1 MNPEDQDFLK
11 RMREQIRSG
20 AGVSPAQQAAI
31 RAARL
36 ARRARRLQRM
46 QRQQQ
51 RQARAQ
57 AQPPAARPTPP
68 PAATPRPA
76 ARQSG
81 AGLTPESEALI
92 NRLTSLEGR
101 VQLGAVYDA
110 VGRLDGDLAQFPL
123 TLETLRQEGY
133 VHSGQLE
140 DRLDQL
146 DEQWDD
152 LRPRLDQLLQTQSQ
166 QAQRL
171 LDPARQRVRRASA
184 QHNPALLTAA
194 TGALDGLENQV
205 RQAESAANQML
216 AGLQQEMSTIERAI
230 QQAQWMLA
238 RLKESPAISLRD
250 SEAPIT
256 AVEGRWLQHENEGP
270 QGILFL
276 TDQRLLFE
284 QREKVAVKKILG
296 LISTE
301 TETVQKLLLTLEAS
315 DIESVEGQESGGFLG
330 LGKSERLALIA
341 RQPVT
346 RAAFELEG
354 RDSAEFAALVQRVV
368 SGQIDEDR
376 ADDYSGEVEEAA
388 ALQAQFPAACP
399 NCLAPLPTPARG
411 VASVTCDYCSS
422 VIKPTLPAG

>member
-1 MNPEDQDFLK
+1 MNSDDQDFLK
-11 RMREQIRSG
+11 RMREQIRGG

-57 AQPPAARPTPP
+57 TRPPAGRPTPP
-68 PAATPRPA
+68 RAAPRPTV

-81 AGLTPESEALI
+81 AGLTAENETLI
-92 NRLTSLEGR
+92 HRLTGLEAR
-101 VQLGAVYDA
+101 AQLGSIYDA

-123 TLETLRQEGY
+123 TLETLRQDGY

-146 DEQWDD
+146 DEQWDE
-152 LRPRLDQLLQTQSQ
+152 LRPRLDQLLQTQRQ
-166 QAQRL
+166 NVQRL
-171 LDPARQRVRRASA
+171 LDQTRQRVRLAA
-184 QHNPALLTAA
+184 NQNNPAMMTAA
-194 TGALDGLENQV
+194 TGALDGLENNV
-205 RQAESAANQML
+205 RQAESSANQMV
-216 AGLQQEMSTIERAI
+216 AGLQQELSKIERAI

-238 RLKESPAISLRD
+238 RLKEAPDIILRD
-250 SEAPIT
+250 SEAPIA

-270 QGILFL
+270 SGILFL

-284 QREKVAVKKILG
+284 QREKVTVKKILG

-301 TETVQKLLLTLEAS
+301 TETVQKLLLTLEAG

-330 LGKSERLALIA
+330 LGQSERLALIA

-346 RAAFELEG
+346 RATFELEG

-376 ADDYSGEVEEAA
+376 ADDYSEEAEEA
-388 ALQAQFPAACP
+388 VALQAQFPAACP

-411 VASVTCDYCSS
+411 VTSVTCDYCGS
-422 VIKPTLPAG
+422 VIKPTLPTA